1 MGFGALHLSPSP
13 SGFASNVGFAQNL
26 SSYRLNR
33 VSTLRVHAKKEEQDP
48 KKSSQSLF
56 SNITEALDFSQV
68 RSREDAQLLEDARET
83 TRSGSQMSRE
93 QVINNI
99 WQQEKKKNKSSFL
112 FIALRMVI
120 KNLNWVTAYAQYG
133 ALRRK
138 IGGTYKDFFK
148 SYIDG
153 N

>member
-1 MGFGALHLSPSP
+1 MGFGVLHLSHSP

-26 SSYRLNR
+26 SSYRFNR

-99 WQQEKKKNKSSFL
+99 WQQEKKKKTNHL
-112 FIALRMVI
+112 FCLLLCA
-120 KNLNWVTAYAQYG
+120 W
-133 ALRRK
+133 
-138 IGGTYKDFFK
+138 
-148 SYIDG
+148 S
-153 N
+153 

>member
-26 SSYRLNR
+26 SSYRFNR

-48 KKSSQSLF
+48 KKSTQSLF

-99 WQQEKKKNKSSFL
+99 WQQEKKKKTNHL
-112 FIALRMVI
+112 FCLLLCA
-120 KNLNWVTAYAQYG
+120 W
-133 ALRRK
+133 
-138 IGGTYKDFFK
+138 
-148 SYIDG
+148 S
-153 N
+153 